1 MGERLLASTQKLDS
15 TPLDSASGDGGSNS
29 VPMRSPKLLIAASGT
44 GGHLFPAIATAQQL
58 SDYTIEWLGVPD
70 RLETELVPSSYKLH
84 TVKMSGVQGKV
95 SLGTVKQLAQFVAS
109 TVQVRQLL
117 KRGQFQGVFT
127 TGGYIAA
134 PAILAARSLGLPAV
148 LHESNAL
155 PGKVTRFLS
164 SWCTT
169 VALGFEAAVEHLPN
183 AKTVVVGTPV
193 RSQFLM
199 ALDEQTDS
207 PNSLP
212 DIEIPAEAP
221 LIVVIGGSQ
230 GAVAVNQLVRSAAP
244 AWLETG
250 AWIVHITGTNDPDVD
265 SFEHPHYIHRAFY
278 DNMAALFRRATVAIS
293 RAGAGTLIELA
304 VTGTPS
310 ILIPYPFAAEDH
322 QTFNAIA
329 FDDAGAA
336 QLHQQ
341 SELSADSLQTLVLD
355 LLKSPDRLAH
365 MAIAARSLAKT
376 ESAAKMA
383 EIISVHLSP

>member
-1 MGERLLASTQKLDS
+1 MSEGLSAQVSAQGS
-15 TPLDSASGDGGSNS
+15 TPASIQTPNT
-29 VPMRSPKLLIAASGT
+29 VRSSKLLIAASGT

-58 SDYTIEWLGVPD
+58 SECTIEWLGVPN
-70 RLETELVPSSYKLH
+70 RLETTLVPSTYKLH
-84 TVKMSGVQGKV
+84 TVEMSGVQGKV
-95 SLGTVKQLAQFVAS
+95 SLKSLKQLAQFVAA

-117 KRGQFQGVFT
+117 KRGQFDGVFT

-134 PAILAARSLGLPAV
+134 PAILAARSLGLPAM

-169 VALGFEAAVEHLPN
+169 VALGFEAAVAYLPK

-193 RSQFLM
+193 RSQFLT
-199 ALDEQTDS
+199 ALEGRD
-207 PNSLP
+207 LP
-212 DIEIPAEAP
+212 GINIPAEAP
-221 LIVVIGGSQ
+221 LIAIVGGSQ

-244 AWLETG
+244 TWLETG

-265 SFEHPHYIHRAFY
+265 SFEHPRYIHRTFY
-278 DNMAALFRRATVAIS
+278 DNMAALFQRANIVIS

-329 FDDAGAA
+329 FKEAGAA

-341 SELSADSLQTLVLD
+341 SDLLADQLQELVLA
-355 LLKSPDRLAH
+355 LLKSPEQLAR
-365 MAIAARSLAKT
+365 MSTAARSLAQID
-376 ESAAKMA
+376 SASKMA
-383 EIISVHLSP
+383 KLISVQLSA